1 MKPKRTLVAR
11 EPRADYAVPTRVLV
25 DSNVLI
31 DLLEE
36 DPNWADWSEAQLT
49 PLAEAGLAVINS
61 IIYAEVAANFATIE
75 ALNAA
80 VQAFNLQREPMPW
93 DTAFLAS
100 QAFKLYRRRGGQR
113 SSPLPDFYIGAHAS
127 LAGYALLTRDARRYR
142 EYFPKLKIVSPNNP

>member
-25 DSNVLI
+25 DSYVLI
-31 DLLEE
+31 DLLED

-49 PLAEAGLAVINS
+49 PLAEAGLAVINP

-80 VQAFNLQREPMPW
+80 VQPFNLQREPLPW
-93 DTAFLAS
+93 DAAFLAS
-100 QAFKLYRRRGGQR
+100 QAFKLYRRRGGR
-113 SSPLPDFYIGAHAS
+113 RASPLQDFYIGAHAS
-127 LAGYALLTRDARRYR
+127 LAGYSLLTRDARRYR
-142 EYFPKLKIVSPNNP
+142 EYFPKLKIVSPNNS

>member
-11 EPRADYAVPTRVLV
+11 ESRAVYTVPTRVLV

-31 DLLEE
+31 DLLEN
-36 DPNWADWSEAQLT
+36 DPNWADWSETQFT
-49 PLAEAGLAVINS
+49 PLAEAGLAVINP

-80 VQAFNLQREPMPW
+80 VQPFNLQREPLPW
-93 DTAFLAS
+93 DAAFLAS
-100 QAFKLYRRRGGQR
+100 QAFKLYRRRGGLR

-127 LAGYALLTRDARRYR
+127 LAGYSLLTRDARRYR
-142 EYFPKLKIVSPNNP
+142 EYFPKLKIIDPS

>member
-1 MKPKRTLVAR
+1 MKPKRVPTAS
-11 EPRADYAVPTRVLV
+11 ESRAVYAVPTHVLV

-31 DLLEE
+31 DLLEN

-49 PLAEAGLAVINS
+49 PLAEAGLAVINP

-80 VQAFNLQREPMPW
+80 VQPFNLQREPLPW

-127 LAGYALLTRDARRYR
+127 LAGYALLTRDSRRYR
-142 EYFPKLKIVSPNNP
+142 EYFPKLKIVSPNNS

>member
-1 MKPKRTLVAR
+1 MKSKRTHVAR

-31 DLLEE
+31 DLLEN
-36 DPNWADWSEAQLT
+36 DSNWADWSETQLT
-49 PLAEAGLAVINS
+49 PLAEAGLAVINP

-80 VQAFNLQREPMPW
+80 VQPFNLQREPLQW

-127 LAGYALLTRDARRYR
+127 FSGYSLLTRDARRYR
-142 EYFPKLKIVSPNNP
+142 EYFPKLKIIDPS

>member
-31 DLLEE
+31 DLLED

-49 PLAEAGLAVINS
+49 PLAEAGLAVINP

-80 VQAFNLQREPMPW
+80 VQSFNLQREPLPW

-100 QAFKLYRRRGGQR
+100 QAFKLYRRRGGQC
-113 SSPLPDFYIGAHAS
+113 SSPFPDFYIGAHAS
-127 LAGYALLTRDARRYR
+127 LAGYALLTRDSRRYR
-142 EYFPKLKIVSPNNP
+142 EYFPKLKIVSPNNS

>member
-1 MKPKRTLVAR
+1 MKPKRVPTAS
-11 EPRADYAVPTRVLV
+11 ESRAVFAVPTRVLV

-31 DLLEE
+31 DLLED

-49 PLAEAGLAVINS
+49 PLAEAGLAVINH
-61 IIYAEVAANFATIE
+61 IIYAEVAATFATIE

-80 VQAFNLQREPMPW
+80 VQPFNLQREPLPW
-93 DTAFLAS
+93 DAAFLAS

-127 LAGYALLTRDARRYR
+127 LAGYALLTRDSRRYR
-142 EYFPKLKIVSPNNP
+142 EYFPRLKILNPENP

>member
-31 DLLEE
+31 DLLED

-49 PLAEAGLAVINS
+49 PLAEAGLAVINP

-80 VQAFNLQREPMPW
+80 VQSFNLQREPLPW

-127 LAGYALLTRDARRYR
+127 LSEYSLLTRDARRYR
-142 EYFPKLKIVSPNNP
+142 EYFPKLKIVSPNNS

>member
-25 DSNVLI
+25 DSYVLI
-31 DLLEE
+31 DLLED

-49 PLAEAGLAVINS
+49 PLAEAGLAVINP

-80 VQAFNLQREPMPW
+80 VQPFNLQREPLPW

-113 SSPLPDFYIGAHAS
+113 SSPFPDFYIGAHAS
-127 LAGYALLTRDARRYR
+127 LAGYALLTRDSRRYR
-142 EYFPKLKIVSPNNP
+142 EYFPKLKIVSPNNS

>member
-1 MKPKRTLVAR
+1 M
-11 EPRADYAVPTRVLV
+11 LV

-31 DLLEE
+31 DLLEN

-49 PLAEAGLAVINS
+49 PLAEAGLAVINP

-80 VQAFNLQREPMPW
+80 VQPFNLQREPLPW
-93 DTAFLAS
+93 DATFLAS

-127 LAGYALLTRDARRYR
+127 LAGYALLTRDSRRYR
-142 EYFPKLKIVSPNNP
+142 EYFPKLKIISPNNS

>member
-11 EPRADYAVPTRVLV
+11 EPRAGYAAQTRVLV

-31 DLLEE
+31 DLLEN

-49 PLAEAGLAVINS
+49 PLAEAGLAVINP

-80 VQAFNLQREPMPW
+80 VQPFNLQREPLQW

-127 LAGYALLTRDARRYR
+127 LSGYSLLTRDARRYR
-142 EYFPKLKIVSPNNP
+142 EYFPKLKIIDPS

>member
-1 MKPKRTLVAR
+1 M
-11 EPRADYAVPTRVLV
+11 PTHVLV

-36 DPNWADWSEAQLT
+36 DPKWADWSEAQLT
-49 PLAEAGLAVINS
+49 PLAEAGLAVINP

-80 VQAFNLQREPMPW
+80 VQP
-93 DTAFLAS
+93 
-100 QAFKLYRRRGGQR
+100 FKLYRRRGGQR

-127 LAGYALLTRDARRYR
+127 LAGYSLLTRDARRYR
-142 EYFPKLKIVSPNNP
+142 EYFPKLTMVPPS